1 MIEAKVYDLGDG
13 RKIETRV
20 KGSRR
25 DVCIETSYLI
35 RSLYEGLMKRSPS
48 EAEYFRGYLTMAL
61 NDNLFWKLPM
71 GNMDG
76 CFIDLTKVRRG
87 GPA

>member
-1 MIEAKVYDLGDG
+1 MIEAKIYDTGDG
-13 RKIETRV
+13 RKIEARV
-20 KGSRR
+20 TGSRR

-35 RSLYEGLMKRSPS
+35 RILYEGTMKSSPS
-48 EAEYFRGYLTMAL
+48 EAEYFRSYLTMAL
-61 NDNLFWKLPM
+61 NNNLFWKIPI

-87 GPA
+87 GHT